1 MDQRYRKTFDQISLP
16 EDKAQAMRSCLAAQ
30 CSQEKSNQE
39 VLPMKKNKPFRRSRI
54 IVAAAVA
61 ALLLSLGTAG
71 ATGALKSVSEAF
83 AGWLGASPDQT
94 QLLEGMGHSIGVSDT
109 ADGLTISVDAIIGD
123 ESNYVIVYSITPEE
137 GTTLPLPG
145 YQEEGED
152 GVFRSYCFYDED
164 GFPLGGHYTFYDA
177 DPSDPSIQFTEE
189 GTFPDGVPKGR
200 TTRNFQNLFF
210 GTSEQLTYDN
220 GDLIAAGPW
229 KLTFSLDYED
239 SSLLLATDQAI
250 PINGETVMVD
260 SISISPLAVNL
271 KGSLD
276 RIIDW
281 EDDILNS
288 DPFASYDE
296 APLGRAILNLPISLT
311 MKDGSIIDEFRG
323 DSSGIKDEDGK
334 TCYTRSSRFIEII
347 PLDTIESVTIGDLTI
362 PLEQASP

>member
-145 YQEEGED
+145 YQEGEKED
-152 GVFRSYCFYDED
+152 LYLTYRFYED
-164 GFPLGGHYTFYDA
+164 GFPDMCYSFYDA

-189 GTFPDGVPKGR
+189 GTCSDGVPKGS
-200 TTRNFQNLFF
+200 TTRTFENLYF
-210 GTSEQLTYDN
+210 GTHEQLGHDDT
-220 GDLIAAGPW
+220 DLIAAGPW

-239 SSLLLATDQAI
+239 SSLRLATDQAI
-250 PINGETVMVD
+250 PLNGETVMVD
-260 SISISPLAVNL
+260 SISISPLGVTI

-276 RIIDW
+276 NVIDW
-281 EDDILNS
+281 KDDVLNS
-288 DPFASYDE
+288 DPFASYED

-311 MKDGSIIDEFRG
+311 MKDGSTMDTFYG
-323 DSSGIKDEDGK
+323 DSSSIGDKDGK
-334 TCYTRSSRFIEII
+334 TCYTRISRFIEIT
-347 PLDTIESVTIGDLTI
+347 PLDTIESVTIGELTI
-362 PLEQASP
+362 PLEQASS

>member
-145 YQEEGED
+145 YQEGKD
-152 GVFRSYCFYDED
+152 DLFLTYSFYDED
-164 GFPLGGHYTFYDA
+164 GFTQGNYTFYDA
-177 DPSDPSIQFTEE
+177 DPSDPSIQFTESW
-189 GTFPDGVPKGR
+189 PCPAGVPKGP
-200 TTRNFQNLFF
+200 TTRNFQNLCF
-210 GTSEQLTYDN
+210 GDIWSVDEDP
-220 GDLIAAGPW
+220 DLIAAGPW
-229 KLTFSLDYED
+229 KLSFSLDYED
-239 SSLLLATDQAI
+239 TSLRLATDQAI
-250 PINGETVMVD
+250 PLNGETVMVD
-260 SISISPLAVNL
+260 SISVSPLGVTV

-276 RIIDW
+276 KVIDW
-281 EDDILNS
+281 DSDIQNS

-311 MKDGSIIDEFRG
+311 MKDGSTMDTFRG
-323 DSSGIKDEDGK
+323 EPSSIKDEDGK
-334 TCYTRSSRFIEII
+334 TCYTRCCRFIDIT
-347 PLDTIESVTIGDLTI
+347 PLDTIESVTIGELTI
-362 PLEQASP
+362 PLEQASS